1 MFFTVLGMIL
11 LCIIGG
17 YFIMMGLVMFVA
29 GSFYGISPINSWQAW
44 VTIIIPIILGIAI
57 EVCTFVYSPLTLSM
71 E

>member
-17 YFIMMGLVMFVA
+17 YFIMMGLVMFVP
-29 GSFYGISPINSWQAW
+29 GSFYGIPPNNWKDWMS
-44 VTIIIPIILGIAI
+44 IIIPVIIGIII
-57 EVCTFVYSPLTLSM
+57 EVCTFIYSPLTLSM

>member
-1 MFFTVLGMIL
+1 MFFTILGMIL

-29 GSFYGISPINSWQAW
+29 ESFYEMSSTNSWKDW
-44 VTIIIPIILGIAI
+44 VAIIIPSILGIVIIA
-57 EVCTFVYSPLTLSM
+57 CTFIYSPLTLSI

>member
-1 MFFTVLGMIL
+1 MFFTIFGMVL

-29 GSFYGISPINSWQAW
+29 GSFYGMSPTNWKDWIS
-44 VTIIIPIILGIAI
+44 IIIPIMSGIAI
-57 EVCTFVYSPLTLSM
+57 EVCTFIYSPLTLSM

>member
-29 GSFYGISPINSWQAW
+29 GAFYQMSPINSWKDW
-44 VTIIIPIILGIAI
+44 VTIITPSILGIVIIA
-57 EVCTFVYSPLTLSM
+57 CTFIYSPLTLSM

>member
-29 GSFYGISPINSWQAW
+29 GSFYGMSPDSWKAW
-44 VTIIIPIILGIAI
+44 LTIIIPIILGIAI
-57 EVCTFVYSPLTLSM
+57 IACTFIYSPLVILY

>member
-29 GSFYGISPINSWQAW
+29 GKFFGMSPISCDTWIFILIVLTIG
-44 VTIIIPIILGIAI
+44 VTIIA
-57 EVCTFVYSPLTLSM
+57 CTFIYSPLTLSM